1 MINQRME
8 RGSLFSDP
16 FFGLEA
22 FHWLEVPEGHKSR
35 FLVKFV
41 TKENEFQSQ
50 VYHNL
55 VGGIPTPPKNM
66 KVSWDDDIPNIWKK
80 LKNNPNVPN
89 HQPDNESCSP
99 RLFFLFFLPD
109 SAWRSFWRVRD
120 FPVGSF
126 SMAGREFV
134 RHFLCSY

>member
-1 MINQRME
+1 ME

-66 KVSWDDDIPNIWKK
+66 KVSWDDDIPNIWKNT
-80 LKNNPNVPN
+80 KNDSN
-89 HQPDNESCSP
+89 HQTVLDVLWDYNIATSKKIEQ
-99 RLFFLFFLPD
+99 
-109 SAWRSFWRVRD
+109 
-120 FPVGSF
+120 
-126 SMAGREFV
+126 
-134 RHFLCSY
+134 

>member
-1 MINQRME
+1 M
-8 RGSLFSDP
+8 
-16 FFGLEA
+16 
-22 FHWLEVPEGHKSR
+22 
-35 FLVKFV
+35 KFV

-66 KVSWDDDIPNIWKK
+66 KVSWDDYIPNIW
-80 LKNNPNVPN
+80 KNNPNVPN
-89 HQPDNESCSP
+89 HQPGNESCSP
-99 RLFFLFFLPD
+99 RLFFLFFFPD

-134 RHFLCSY
+134 RHLFCLAIEVSVIHIWGVPSSHAGTPIVGCL